1 MLKTSFFSKLVQVQ
15 SESSSTHGKK
25 VYFVDR
31 LLKITFTLNNIEVW
45 FLCQKQ
51 SFMDVLRERCSKN
64 MHQIYRRTPMSKC
77 DFNKVTKQIHWNRIS
92 AWQFSSKF
100 AAYLRKPFPDNTY
113 EQLLLLCD
121 FNIDLVW
128 VYSISIS
135 SSLYHC
141 FFHFNTIQYIT
152 SVIEICKLEGFE
164 KFW

>member
-1 MLKTSFFSKLVQVQ
+1 MIYVKELKTSFFSKLVQVQ

-77 DFNKVTKQIHWNRIS
+77 DFIKVTKQI
-92 AWQFSSKF
+92 
-100 AAYLRKPFPDNTY
+100 Y
-113 EQLLLLCD
+113 
-121 FNIDLVW
+121 
-128 VYSISIS
+128 
-135 SSLYHC
+135 
-141 FFHFNTIQYIT
+141 
-152 SVIEICKLEGFE
+152 
-164 KFW
+164 